1 VICGAGLRRARS
13 AGHRRSVPSAK
24 RYRLR
29 YPAGQIRRARVI
41 LLQVEHNADGLL
53 ADPPDQ
59 LRPFIRDGRITA
71 VPAKR
76 DRRRLLLDQ
85 VAQAFEPGR
94 KYSEAAVDE
103 VLKAIFDDHCALR
116 RYLVDEAFMSRNA
129 AGLYWRAGG
138 TVT

>member
-1 VICGAGLRRARS
+1 MA
-13 AGHRRSVPSAK
+13 
-24 RYRLR
+24 
-29 YPAGQIRRARVI
+29 
-41 LLQVEHNADGLL
+41 HNADGLL

-59 LRPFIRDGRITA
+59 LRAFIRDGRITA

-76 DRRRLLLDQ
+76 TRRLLLLDQ

-103 VLKAIFDDHCALR
+103 VLKTIFDDHCALR

-129 AGLYWRAGG
+129 VGVYWRAGPAPSTSPACASLASQPG
-138 TVT
+138 QLVRSASPGSASPLS